1 MADES
6 RKRELEM
13 KKSALSQRW
22 LDEFW
27 TAIGD
32 DSTAFL
38 RTTAKRS
45 KGYHFLVDQ
54 VYSYLNDYVPRG
66 RGLGSAF
73 ILASYRGYKGSGWS
87 EIIRVAT
94 AFELLS
100 KAVLIID
107 DIVDCDSTR
116 MGFDSFDTEL
126 KSYAAARGWKNQER
140 FGQSAGIFGA
150 QLLTSLAH
158 LALVSADI
166 SDRKLRQ
173 VEAILFEAMKALEES
188 QLADLAF
195 EHLFPTKKEWF
206 QMARLRAATHISTA
220 LRIGAV
226 LAGQCASVK
235 MELAQAG
242 AHLGYMF
249 DIRADLLDGFGP
261 PSKKSI
267 RKRDL
272 RMRKKSLFIC
282 IALESAP
289 AGEQERLRKLL
300 SARGRPSNHI
310 LEIAARWGVPPALQ
324 QLRKRKAHAL
334 RLIRASRLT
343 PDGKQ
348 FFQEI
353 IARAGAPP
361 PLELQGG
368 G

>member
-1 MADES
+1 MT
-6 RKRELEM
+6 
-13 KKSALSQRW
+13 KSSLSQLW

-27 TAIGD
+27 TAIRG

-38 RTTAKRS
+38 RATAERS
-45 KGYHFLVDQ
+45 KGYHFLVNQ
-54 VYSYLNDYVPRG
+54 VYSSLNDYVPRG

-73 ILASYRGYKGSGWS
+73 ILASYRGYKGSKWS
-87 EIIRVAT
+87 EVIRVAT

-116 MGFDSFDTEL
+116 LGYDSFDTGL
-126 KSYAAARGWKNQER
+126 RRYASARGWKNSLR

-150 QLLTSLAH
+150 QLLASLAH
-158 LALVSADI
+158 LALVSANV

-173 VEAILFEAMKALEES
+173 VQAILFEAMKALEES

-195 EHLFPTKKEWF
+195 EHLFPTKKDWL
-206 QMARLRAATHISTA
+206 QMARLRAASHVSTA

-235 MELAQAG
+235 SELAQAG
-242 AHLGYMF
+242 AQLGYMF

-261 PSKKSI
+261 PSTKNI
-267 RKRDL
+267 RGRDL
-272 RMRKKSLFIC
+272 RMRKKSLFVC

-289 AGEQERLRKLL
+289 PGERERLRKLL
-300 SARGRPSNHI
+300 SAPGRPSNTI
-310 LEIAARWGVPPALQ
+310 LEITARWGVPPALQ
-324 QLRKRKAHAL
+324 QLQKHKARAS
-334 RLIRASRLT
+334 RQIRASQLT
-343 PDGKQ
+343 PAGKQ

-353 IARAGAPP
+353 VARAGAPP
-361 PLELQGG
+361 PLALQELV
-368 G
+368 